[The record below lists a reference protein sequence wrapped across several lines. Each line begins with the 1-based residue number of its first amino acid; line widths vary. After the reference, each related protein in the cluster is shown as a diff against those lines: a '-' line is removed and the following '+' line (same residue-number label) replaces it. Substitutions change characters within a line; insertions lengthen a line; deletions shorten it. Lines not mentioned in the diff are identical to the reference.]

1 MMTEEQRAVVE
12 DLERYS
18 HRAYVTPEFARECAA
33 PFGIA
38 DDEIPW
44 MFETVD
50 SADPSGLWH
59 ANTEW
64 GDDLP
69 DGTRVRGVVV
79 FRLIEA
85 IHAKVFDVWLTHN
98 WDCPAHAQLRALK
111 SGSPAEV
118 SKEGGATTATF
129 ADFVRHV

>member
-1 MMTEEQRAVVE
+1 MTEEQQAVL
-12 DLERYS
+12 DKLGSYH
-18 HRAYVTPEFARECAA
+18 HRDYVTPEFARECTA

-44 MFETVD
+44 MYETLD
-50 SADPSGLWH
+50 STDPSGLWH
-59 ANTEW
+59 ATNEQ
-64 GDDLP
+64 GDELQ
-69 DGTRVRGVVV
+69 DGTRIRGVVV

-85 IHAKVFDVWLTHN
+85 IHAKVFDVWLTHL
-98 WDCPAHAQLRALK
+98 WDCPAHAQLRALE

-118 SKEGGATTATF
+118 SKSGGAASTF